1 MFKRVI
7 WMGIGAAAGSAGTIW
22 AERKVKTQIDRVAD
36 KATVQHVTGV
46 ARDVIVDVRD
56 TVVAAVTEGRS
67 AKQSAETEMR
77 QNVTERWGRDRSTG

>member
-22 AERKVKTQIDRVAD
+22 AERKVKTQIDRVTD
-36 KATVQHVTGV
+36 KASVQHVTGV
-46 ARDVIVDVRD
+46 ARDRLVDVRD

-67 AKQSAETEMR
+67 AKQVAETEMR
-77 QNVTERWGRDRSTG
+77 QNVTERFGRHRPTG